1 MGSQT
6 DVDTEIESRAKRRR
20 LGLVIRA
27 LIYVPLLGFF
37 GWQAGTTFVAQRSAA
52 DDNFRALVQARLHA
66 MPAPRTIKL
75 PNGEEMPVF
84 EVTEAQ
90 AVEMG
95 LLPATGDAP
104 ADE

>member
-1 MGSQT
+1 MEAESKT
-6 DVDTEIESRAKRRR
+6 DAEIERRAKRRR
-20 LGLVIRA
+20 LGLVIRG

-37 GWQAGTTFVAQRSAA
+37 GWQAANTFIAGRRGA
-52 DDNFRALVQARLHA
+52 DDNFRAFVQTSLHA

-95 LLPATGDAP
+95 LLPEANDAQ
-104 ADE
+104 AE